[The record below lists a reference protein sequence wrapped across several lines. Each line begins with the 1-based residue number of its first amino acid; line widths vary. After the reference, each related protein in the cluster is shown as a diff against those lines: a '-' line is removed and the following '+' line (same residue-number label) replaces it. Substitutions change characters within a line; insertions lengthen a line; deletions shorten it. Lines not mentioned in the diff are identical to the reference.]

1 MVIFPAKLSVEL
13 WIYCLVFY
21 RNFMLG
27 CFTMTLLRCPKP
39 NPLVPAPTQVRSN
52 AAAAS
57 VPHSPLTS
65 HTPHGLQSWS
75 ELFE

>member
-27 CFTMTLLRCPKP
+27 SFTITLLKCPKP
-39 NPLVPAPTQVRSN
+39 NPLVRAPTQVRSN

-65 HTPHGLQSWS
+65 HTPHDLQSWS
-75 ELFE
+75 ELFK